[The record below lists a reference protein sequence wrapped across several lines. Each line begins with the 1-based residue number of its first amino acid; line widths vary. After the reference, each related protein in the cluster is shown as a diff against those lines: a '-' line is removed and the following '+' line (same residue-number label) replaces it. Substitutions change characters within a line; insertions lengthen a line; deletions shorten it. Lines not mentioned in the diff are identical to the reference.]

1 MTDKFDGVPT
11 EKDTKILF
19 RHQVKFG
26 NYDVLYEKWTWDG
39 ITAESVIFD
48 NNDVAELSDEEIK
61 DDVKSSPLVQSDSDV
76 TIKRSE
82 TGYTFVNFNFKS

>member
-26 NYDVLYEKWTWDG
+26 DYDVLYEKWTWDG